1 LTGELFS
8 SIKARVDLFNPDRN
22 QFASMMK
29 EIIAQSVTGELE
41 VKEADSHIN
50 VKNGRDITNV

>member
-1 LTGELFS
+1 MFS

-41 VKEADSHIN
+41 VKEADGHIN